1 MLISTLLILNGLFHV
16 TDSYLLV
23 LGFLLMF
30 KLEGLG
36 NAYGFPLLLYNEQSP
51 GILWRNFYTQAVGK
65 QEFMEDC
72 SGHFRVRMQS
82 SKR

>member
-23 LGFLLMF
+23 LGFLMMF

-36 NAYGFPLLLYNEQSP
+36 NAYGFPLLLYN
-51 GILWRNFYTQAVGK
+51 
-65 QEFMEDC
+65 
-72 SGHFRVRMQS
+72 
-82 SKR
+82 